1 MNRAERIA
9 ALETEAERLK
19 ERLDVMNAQI
29 AGDQDAWLHLAL
41 KMPETVAEVYVDKVL
56 AEARQHSLALTTVV
70 KTLESLKDEGAGQ
83 QESAEDEL
91 VKRRK
96 ARDAARSSAQPDAVL

>member
-9 ALETEAERLK
+9 ALETEAARLK

-29 AGDQDAWLHLAL
+29 AGDQDAWLHLTL

-56 AEARQHSLALTTVV
+56 AEARQYSLALATVV
-70 KTLESLKDEGAGQ
+70 KTLESLTDEGAGQ
-83 QESAEDEL
+83 QGSAEDDL
-91 VKRRK
+91 LQRRK
-96 ARDAARSSAQPDAVL
+96 ARDAARSAAQPNAVL